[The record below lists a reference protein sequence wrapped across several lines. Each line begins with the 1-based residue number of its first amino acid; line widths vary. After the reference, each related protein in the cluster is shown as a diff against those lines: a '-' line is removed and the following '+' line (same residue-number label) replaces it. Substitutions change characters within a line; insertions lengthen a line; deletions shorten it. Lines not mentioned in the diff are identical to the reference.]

1 MNHLILMY
9 ERQSRSSVFHDA
21 PNLFGALERGDDLR
35 IMISVNVLLEVE
47 IAQLHIDKEEVR
59 TW

>member
-1 MNHLILMY
+1 MY
-9 ERQSRSSVFHDA
+9 EHQSRSSVSHDA
-21 PNLFGALERGDDLR
+21 PNLFGAMERGDDLW

>member
-9 ERQSRSSVFHDA
+9 ERQSRSSVSHDA
-21 PNLFGALERGDDLR
+21 PNLFGAMERGDDLR